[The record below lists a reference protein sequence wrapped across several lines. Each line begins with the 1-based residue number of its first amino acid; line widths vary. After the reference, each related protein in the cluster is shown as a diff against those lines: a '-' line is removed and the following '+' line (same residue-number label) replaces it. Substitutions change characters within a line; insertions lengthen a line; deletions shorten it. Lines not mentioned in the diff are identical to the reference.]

1 MKDLQLQFRPLADNG
16 GPRASDART
25 YMESIPATVAEMR
38 RRAVSKS
45 EEAAFQRAVQVY
57 DQAKKTNDKTE
68 LEAARKGFQ
77 SIAQGGN
84 SHAGDAQRFV
94 DEISAKLAALNQPVT
109 PPTGPPVKTE
119 PPSGAADSEAIL
131 ALIKRYAQ
139 AFEQR
144 NPDALRQTWPT
155 MGNRYAG
162 YKSAFESA
170 SSIRMQVQTE
180 SVKVSGDGA
189 TATVTAQVTQVYTPT
204 GQKPKS
210 VKGRT
215 VFQLARSN
223 GTWVITDV
231 Q

>member
-38 RRAVSKS
+38 RRAVSKRD
-45 EEAAFQRAVQVY
+45 EAAFQRAVQDY
-57 DQAKKTNDKTE
+57 DLAKKANDKSG
-68 LEAARKGFQ
+68 LEAVRNAFQ

-84 SHAGDAQRFV
+84 SHASDAQKLV
-94 DEISAKLAALNQPVT
+94 DEISTKLAALNQPAT
-109 PPTGPPVKTE
+109 PSTTPPVKPAPT
-119 PPSGAADSEAIL
+119 SGAADNDAVL
-131 ALIKRYAQ
+131 AVIKRYAQ

-144 NPDALRQTWPT
+144 NPDALHQIWPT

-162 YKSAFESA
+162 YKSSFESA

-180 SVKVSGDGA
+180 GVKISGDGTA
-189 TATVTAQVTQVYTPT
+189 ATVTAQVTQEYTPK

-215 VFQLARSN
+215 VFQLAKSN